1 MNASEITKQIQGQVT
16 LRGYNLQLINEGQPK
31 SRYDLSNCCGFFDPS
46 SCSWDISQNFFP
58 PSFQSYELRDIV
70 NQGLVANGCISTNTV
85 SITKQSVVVCP
96 AVVYTVPLGNVS

>member
-16 LRGYNLQLINEGQPK
+16 LLGYNLQLINEGQPK
-31 SRYDLSNCCGFFDPS
+31 SQYDLSSCCGFFDAS

-58 PSFQSYELRDIV
+58 PSFSSYELRHIV
-70 NQGLVANGCISTNTV
+70 NQGLVANGCIPTNTV

-96 AVVYTVPLGNVS
+96 GVVYTVPLGDFT